1 MIKRVLLFLA
11 VNLLVVVTIGI
22 VTSVLGIRP
31 YLSAYGIDFQ
41 ALLVFSAI
49 VGFAGAFIS
58 LALSRVMAKWM
69 TGLRVLDPSASGGQL
84 SYKERDLV
92 TTVHRLAK
100 QAGLPTMPQ
109 VGIYDSE
116 EVNAFATGPTRSRS
130 LVAVSTGLLNR
141 MDTPAVEGVLAHE
154 VAHVANG
161 DMVTMALI
169 QGVINTF
176 VIALSRIA
184 AFAVTQFFRRDG
196 DEGFPHMVHFIA
208 VLVFDILFS
217 ILGSIVVMYFSRI
230 REFRADHGGAR
241 LAGRSKMVHALE
253 SLKRTVE
260 LVNTGQT
267 SLATL
272 KIAGKPGGWMRLF
285 ASHPDLDER
294 IARLQAVSGN

>member
-1 MIKRVLLFLA
+1 MVKRVLLFLV

-49 VGFAGAFIS
+49 VGFTGAFIS

-69 TGLRVLDPSASGGQL
+69 TGLRVLDPQGQI
-84 SYKERDLV
+84 SYEERDLV
-92 TTVHRLAK
+92 GTIHRLSK
-100 QAGLPTMPQ
+100 QAGLPAMPQ

-130 LVAVSTGLLNR
+130 LVAVSTGLLR
-141 MDTPAVEGVLAHE
+141 QMDQPAVEGVLAHE

-184 AFAVTQFFRRDG
+184 AFAVTQFFRRDD

-241 LAGRSKMVHALE
+241 LAGRQNMIHALE
-253 SLKRTVE
+253 SLKRTTD
-260 LVNTGQT
+260 LVDTGQT

-285 ASHPDLDER
+285 SSHPPLEER
-294 IARLQAVSGN
+294 IARLQAGA